1 MKQHHQHSHDKQAKR
16 EHTAGERRPRKGV
29 HRDWRFWVAVLL
41 MLAAMGAYVAT
52 MDEALVPG
60 GQVDAEMPADAV

>member
-1 MKQHHQHSHDKQAKR
+1 MSQHQHHSHDKQAR
-16 EHTAGERRPRKGV
+16 HQRSAGQTGSRKGV

-60 GQVDAEMPADAV
+60 GQVGAEMPADAE

>member
-1 MKQHHQHSHDKQAKR
+1 
-16 EHTAGERRPRKGV
+16 
-29 HRDWRFWVAVLL
+29 

-60 GQVDAEMPADAV
+60 GQVGAEMPADAE